1 MCSIALRSNY
11 LAFHRIWAHKVFVEI
26 IHYTQ
31 KFWTFFAG
39 LIALLGMVG
48 LKAFS
53 LVMVR
58 QVIFYWV
65 YQLSFQLFLIKHT
78 LNSSAVLSEISQFS
92 ETNISDQ
99 NSSFDWTPVIVTIV
113 LAIVIILTG
122 FAIYQAIKCFINRLE
137 CIQLWNFIALILY

>member
-48 LKAFS
+48 LKVFQSCYGEASDVLLGLLGFLSAISHKTYFKFLRRAF
-53 LVMVR
+53 R
-58 QVIFYWV
+58 
-65 YQLSFQLFLIKHT
+65 
-78 LNSSAVLSEISQFS
+78 
-92 ETNISDQ
+92 
-99 NSSFDWTPVIVTIV
+99 
-113 LAIVIILTG
+113 
-122 FAIYQAIKCFINRLE
+122 
-137 CIQLWNFIALILY
+137 NF